1 MSDKELTIL
10 IPCLHEAG
18 TIGFC
23 VRSALDFFERYQIDG
38 EVVVAD
44 NGSTDGSER
53 IARDLG
59 ARTVHVA
66 QKGYGAA
73 LLAGIKA
80 ARGHY
85 VIMGDADGTYDFSRL
100 DGFIEKLRDG
110 ADLVM
115 GNRFKGG
122 ISRGAM
128 PPLHRYVGNPVLSY
142 LGRLF
147 FSTHVGDFHCG
158 LRGFNAERIRSLHL
172 ATTGM
177 EFASEMVVR
186 AVLAGY
192 RVEEVPTTLAPAGR
206 TRSSHLRTWRDGW
219 RHLCF
224 LLIYSP
230 RWLFLY
236 PGIVMVLVGLIG
248 AAALLPGPVQVG
260 PGVELDIHTFVVA
273 AICILLGAQF
283 ITFGAIAQRHA
294 TRIGLLPLPGGYY
307 NKAIEIMTQEYVMV
321 IGIILAAAGLGGL
334 GWSLSVWA
342 GTNFGPLTYP
352 LVLRVL
358 VVSLTAVAVGV
369 QVTLTVFLAR
379 VLEIRTEDRE
389 GR

>member
-10 IPCLHEAG
+10 IPCLHEAA
-18 TIGFC
+18 TIAFC
-23 VRSALDFFERYQIDG
+23 VRQALDFLERYRIDG

-44 NGSTDGSER
+44 NGSTDGSEI
-53 IARDLG
+53 IARKLG
-59 ARTVHVA
+59 ARTVQVG

-73 LLAGIKA
+73 LLVGIEV
-80 ARGHY
+80 ARGRY

-100 DGFIEKLRDG
+100 EGFVEKLRGG

-122 ISRGAM
+122 IAKGAM
-128 PPLHRYVGNPVLSY
+128 PLLHRYVGNPVLSY

-147 FSTHVGDFHCG
+147 FSTHVCDFYCG
-158 LRGFNAERIRSLHL
+158 LRGFNAKRIRSLHL

-192 RVEEVPTTLAPAGR
+192 RIEEVPTTLALAGR

-219 RHLCF
+219 RGLCF

-236 PGIVMVLVGLIG
+236 PGIVMVLIGLIG
-248 AAALLPGPVQVG
+248 ATALLPGPVQAG
-260 PGVELDIHTFVVA
+260 PGVLLDIHTFVVA
-273 AICILLGAQF
+273 ATCILLGVQG
-283 ITFGAIAQRHA
+283 ITFGVIAQRYA
-294 TRIGLLPLPGGYY
+294 TRIGLLPPSTRYG
-307 NKAIEIMTQEYVMV
+307 KAIELMTQERMLV
-321 IGIILAAAGLGGL
+321 IGIILAAIELGDLDGR
-334 GWSLSVWA
+334 SL
-342 GTNFGPLTYP
+342 FGREPT
-352 LVLRVL
+352 LVR
-358 VVSLTAVAVGV
+358 
-369 QVTLTVFLAR
+369 
-379 VLEIRTEDRE
+379 
-389 GR
+389 